1 MKVGI
6 WIFGLAQIATGVVD
20 LVWGALDP
28 QHQPLQAW
36 GDHVPGS
43 SIYAYALGIM
53 LVVGGAAV
61 LSARTRRPGAVV
73 LALAY
78 LAVAIFWLPR
88 LHTAPAILGQTPGV
102 YVGILAG
109 ICAALIVVY
118 AALIVYDGRVR
129 PGVRI
134 AFGLCAVVFG
144 LQHLLNLHS
153 PDNTAMVPTW
163 MPFGQVFWVVFTGAA
178 FVLAGVA
185 IVIRVADVAAAKLLA
200 LMLLVFSAV
209 TLVPGLIAYPHEEG
223 NWGGNFYEI
232 VAAASAWILAEFLR
246 FPRSSY

>member
-6 WIFGLAQIATGVVD
+6 WIFGLAQIATGVVN

-28 QHQPLQAW
+28 DHQPLKAW

-43 SIYAYALGIM
+43 SIYAYAIGIM

-61 LSARTRRPGAVV
+61 LSPRTRRPGAVV
-73 LALAY
+73 LALVY
-78 LAVAIFWLPR
+78 LAVAIFWVPR

-118 AALIVYDGRVR
+118 AALIVYDGRVS
-129 PGVRI
+129 PAVRI

-153 PDNTAMVPTW
+153 PNNTAMVPAW

-178 FVLAGVA
+178 FVLAGIA
-185 IVIRVADVAAAKLLA
+185 IVIRVADVTAAKLLA

-209 TLVPGLIAYPHEEG
+209 TLVPGLIAFPHEEG

-232 VAAASAWILAEFLR
+232 VAAASAWIVAESLAR
-246 FPRSSY
+246 RIAR

>member
-1 MKVGI
+1 MKLGI
-6 WIFGLAQIATGVVD
+6 WVFGLAQIATGAVD
-20 LVWGALDP
+20 LIWGALDP
-28 QHQPLQAW
+28 EHQPLQAW

-43 SIYAYALGIM
+43 TIYAYVIGIM
-53 LVVGGAAV
+53 LVVGGAAI
-61 LSARTRRPGAVV
+61 LNPRTRRPGAIV
-73 LALAY
+73 LALVY
-78 LAVAIFWLPR
+78 LAIAIFWVPR

-118 AALIVYDGRVR
+118 AALIVYGGRITPAIRV
-129 PGVRI
+129 
-134 AFGLCAVVFG
+134 AFGLCAIVFG

-153 PDNTAMVPTW
+153 PNNTGMVPGW
-163 MPFGQVFWVVFTGAA
+163 MPFGGVFWVVFTGAA
-178 FVLAGVA
+178 FVLAGIA

-232 VAAASAWILAEFLR
+232 VAAASAWIVAEALAKR
-246 FPRSSY
+246 TSR